1 MDSPLG
7 RSAGSGS
14 VLPKWDRLALAEL
27 ERRRDRAALGQR
39 PVHQPVTI
47 DVLDELAGQVR
58 SLPTQ
63 TLREMW
69 AACIPG
75 DWPWCPEDVDEET
88 WKELGRTPTSSRAW
102 LVAVC
107 RDELALRGEAA

>member
-1 MDSPLG
+1 
-7 RSAGSGS
+7 
-14 VLPKWDRLALAEL
+14 
-27 ERRRDRAALGQR
+27 
-39 PVHQPVTI
+39 VTI